1 MRKKYLSALLFGALL
16 VTSAGTFTSCK
27 DYDDDINSLQEQILA
42 NADAIKKLQ
51 SLVESGDYVTNVEK
65 TAEGLVITFKNAGPK
80 TLDLSD
86 LKGEDGEDGK
96 NGSVVAVDADG
107 ELTIDGEKTGIKVAE
122 DETKIQPSIIIGE
135 NNCWEVLQEDG
146 TYKNTNIPVSG
157 ASLVK
162 NENNEWELTVVDANG
177 EKQTVKL
184 PTASSLLSEVEIVGL
199 LNEGSISNSEGNGVP
214 SGTDNASS
222 TYIYNYFNIITED
235 MANTDAVKEW
245 NKEAGVKQLTKGKAI
260 SSIDSYSQKLLIRIA
275 PATLDAADLS
285 FSLVNSQLKESP
297 ITLGEPEA
305 YEGLLTLTRAK
316 SLGNGLWVLPVDINV
331 EGKTY
336 NDVDEYLAQFGV
348 EGKDYTWTDNNGDEW
363 ISRWS
368 QKILCG
374 LKEANGFVTGFD
386 VSVEAYQMAASTTV
400 KMKYS
405 YPYSIHDE
413 IDNIECNEIGLGT
426 QTIGFKR
433 PEYVYDAH
441 LHIDDATVSRWG
453 IKDINGTSFTVTK
466 RPDNVTVANF
476 VVEVHYVCL
485 DGTVRTEYVPYRV
498 GKSYANVTTLDT
510 KNILI
515 TKDNSKNKFEV
526 SLDKMFTDLGE
537 NVAVWKADV
546 ENKEVEVYRVGKNGE
561 DDVLVSSNDITVE
574 LDNTDLS
581 KITKLSVSLVDYN
594 KAYDI
599 NSSYYAKIKFK
610 EGNDVL
616 NTVKA
621 PFTLSIPALSEYLVK
636 EQVVFGGTNNGT
648 GVMNL
653 KDYAAF
659 NGTPAYSF
667 KYAFVGQLSK
677 LDSDVDVTFAID
689 VNQTVSATDKTKM
702 TDVAKIQGTG
712 AAQALVLTD
721 KTKAYNNPININV
734 KEAKY
739 LGIYEYSKDVRE
751 DFAFTMKVVSPIK
764 EGNII
769 PADGANAIITVVAT
783 ADGTAKISESDL
795 KATTYAGIAYKIF
808 PAYPETSYVKDNGL
822 SFKSENEN
830 VFTIG
835 DIKSSG
841 SKNEG
846 YVIIKPMNVAYED
859 AVPVKIT
866 VTDKWGYTK
875 EAKIN
880 VKVKPSVE

>member
-162 NENNEWELTVVDANG
+162 NENNEWELTVIDANG

-199 LNEGSISNSEGNGVP
+199 LNEGSISNSEGYGVP

-222 TYIYNYFNIITED
+222 TYIRNFFNIITED

-348 EGKDYTWTDNNGDEW
+348 EGKDYTWTDNDGVEW

-386 VSVEAYQMAASTTV
+386 VSVEAYQRSAWTTV
-400 KMKYS
+400 KVDYWS
-405 YPYSIHDE
+405 NNSIHDV
-413 IDNIECNEIGLGT
+413 IDYMQCNEIGLGT
-426 QTIGFKR
+426 QTIGFVA

-485 DGTVRTEYVPYRV
+485 DGTVRTAYVPYRV
-498 GKSYANVTTLDT
+498 GKSYANVTTLDS

-515 TKDNSKNKFEV
+515 TKDNSKNVFEA

-546 ENKEVEVYRVGKNGE
+546 ESKVVGVYKVGKNGE
-561 DDVLVSSNDITVE
+561 DDELVSDITVKF
-574 LDNTDLS
+574 DNDDLS
-581 KITKLSVSLVDYN
+581 KITKLSVSLDDYT

-599 NSSYYAKIKFK
+599 NSSYYAKIEFK

-653 KDYAAF
+653 NDYAAF

-677 LDSDVDVTFAID
+677 LDSDVKVTFEID
-689 VNQTVSATDKTKM
+689 ANQTVSATDKTKM

-835 DIKSSG
+835 EIKSSG

-846 YVIIKPMNVAYED
+846 YVIINPMNVAYED

>member
-1 MRKKYLSALLFGALL
+1 M
-16 VTSAGTFTSCK
+16 
-27 DYDDDINSLQEQILA
+27 
-42 NADAIKKLQ
+42 
-51 SLVESGDYVTNVEK
+51 
-65 TAEGLVITFKNAGPK
+65 
-80 TLDLSD
+80 
-86 LKGEDGEDGK
+86 
-96 NGSVVAVDADG
+96 
-107 ELTIDGEKTGIKVAE
+107 
-122 DETKIQPSIIIGE
+122 
-135 NNCWEVLQEDG
+135 
-146 TYKNTNIPVSG
+146 
-157 ASLVK
+157 
-162 NENNEWELTVVDANG
+162 
-177 EKQTVKL
+177 
-184 PTASSLLSEVEIVGL
+184 
-199 LNEGSISNSEGNGVP
+199 
-214 SGTDNASS
+214 
-222 TYIYNYFNIITED
+222 
-235 MANTDAVKEW
+235 
-245 NKEAGVKQLTKGKAI
+245 
-260 SSIDSYSQKLLIRIA
+260 
-275 PATLDAADLS
+275 
-285 FSLVNSQLKESP
+285 
-297 ITLGEPEA
+297 
-305 YEGLLTLTRAK
+305 
-316 SLGNGLWVLPVDINV
+316 PVDINV

-348 EGKDYTWTDNNGDEW
+348 EGKDYTWTDNNGVEHT
-363 ISRWS
+363 SRWS
-368 QKILCG
+368 QKILYG

-386 VSVEAYQMAASTTV
+386 VTVQAYQMPAWTEV
-400 KMKYS
+400 KVEEWDYN
-405 YPYSIHDE
+405 PIPDPDRDGV
-413 IDNIECNEIGLGT
+413 ICNEIGLGT
-426 QTIGFKR
+426 QTIGFWA

-485 DGTVRTEYVPYRV
+485 DGTVRRAYVPYRV

-546 ENKEVEVYRVGKNGE
+546 EYHRVEVYKVGKNGE
-561 DDVLVSSNDITVE
+561 DDVLVSTGSSDIIVK
-574 LDNTDLS
+574 LDNDDLS
-581 KITKLSVSLVDYN
+581 KITKLSVSLDDYTN
-594 KAYDI
+594 AYDI
-599 NSSYYAKIKFK
+599 NSSYYAKIEFK

-653 KDYAAF
+653 NDYKAF

-677 LDSDVDVTFAID
+677 LDSDVNVTFEID
-689 VNQTVSATDKTKM
+689 ANQTVSATDKTKM
-702 TDVAKIQGTG
+702 TDVAKIQGTD

-822 SFKSENEN
+822 SFKSENTN
-830 VFTIG
+830 VFTTGEIT
-835 DIKSSG
+835 SSD

-846 YVIIKPMNVAYED
+846 YVIIHPMNVAYED